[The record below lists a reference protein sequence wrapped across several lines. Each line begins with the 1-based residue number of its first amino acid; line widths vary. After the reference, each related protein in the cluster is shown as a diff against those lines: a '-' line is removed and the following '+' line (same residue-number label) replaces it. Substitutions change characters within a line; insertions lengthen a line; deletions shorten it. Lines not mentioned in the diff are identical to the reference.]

1 MILNGSVLLVSSCSG
16 SSVSEG
22 FISSSGSEDAA
33 SIVLVLLSRAASFIL
48 VSAFVQPD
56 TNIRKS
62 ENISANQRVNNVL
75 RKSEV

>member
-16 SSVSEG
+16 SNVSEG

-56 TNIRKS
+56 TNRRKS
-62 ENISANQRVNNVL
+62 ENIIIFL
-75 RKSEV
+75 LLC